1 MGNIFASVATQIHER
16 HSLPAVVQCA
26 ICARF
31 GAIAASKSGPRSA
44 LKLEGLLSLC
54 ATSTPPEY

>member
-16 HSLPAVVQCA
+16 LSLPAVVQCA

-31 GAIAASKSGPRSA
+31 GAIAAQVNLSPERSQ
-44 LKLEGLLSLC
+44 
-54 ATSTPPEY
+54 T